1 MKDFLLLKDF
11 LLQCI
16 VNDVEYNTFA
26 SFDLLLE
33 DKGFNQLAFKLLKDV
48 NQDNYE
54 DIANELS
61 SYANCNIC

>member
-1 MKDFLLLKDF
+1 MKDF

-16 VNDVEYNTFA
+16 ANDVEYNTFT
-26 SFDLLLE
+26 SIDLLLE
-33 DKGFNQLAFKLLKDV
+33 DEGFKQLAKKLLKNV